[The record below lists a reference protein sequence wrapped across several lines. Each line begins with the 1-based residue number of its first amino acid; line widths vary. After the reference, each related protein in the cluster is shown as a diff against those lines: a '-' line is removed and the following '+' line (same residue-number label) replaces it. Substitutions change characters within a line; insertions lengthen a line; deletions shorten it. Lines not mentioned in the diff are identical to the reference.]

1 MKKVSDLVIGE
12 KKPVRFGKFDAKEVR
27 QYSILQSILLNWI
40 LFMDMVPK
48 RIFNLTN
55 QSSASL

>member
-40 LFMDMVPK
+40 LFMDT
-48 RIFNLTN
+48 FFFYGTFYG
-55 QSSASL
+55 